1 MRVNKNLKFSIAVDG
16 GSASGKT
23 FGSKIISKRF
33 GFKLLSSGKL
43 YRYVSYKII
52 KNKSKYNRN
61 YIKKLSKN
69 ITLSQLNSNKLY
81 SVKVTKLASI
91 IARIK
96 YVRFYLKKFQV
107 DFKDSNRKVIIEGRD
122 IASKIMPNAD
132 LKLFFRCS
140 QKEKAKRRY
149 LELKKINKKIKL
161 KDVKKA
167 LKLRD
172 FSDKNRKQSPLLFVR
187 GAVLVDTTNLT
198 KKQVKVKLIKLVKKE
213 IDLKKKKY
221 GNI

>member
-1 MRVNKNLKFSIAVDG
+1 MIKKNIKFSIAIDG

-23 FGSKIISKRF
+23 TGSKIISKKF

-52 KNKSKYNRN
+52 KNRFKYNKN
-61 YIKKLSKN
+61 YIRNISKN
-69 ITLSQLNSNKLY
+69 ISISKLNSNKLY
-81 SVKVTKLASI
+81 SIDVTKLASI
-91 IARIK
+91 IAKKK
-96 YVRFYLKKFQV
+96 YVRSYLKEFQV
-107 DFKDSNRKVIIEGRD
+107 NFLNNNKKVIIEGRD
-122 IASKIMPNAD
+122 IASKIMPDAD
-132 LKLFFRCS
+132 LKLFFKCS

-149 LELKKINKKIKL
+149 LELKKINKKINL

-172 FSDKNRKQSPLLFVR
+172 FYDKNRKQSPLLFVR

-198 KKQVKVKLIKLVKKE
+198 KKQLKIKLIRLVKKE
-213 IDLKKKKY
+213 IGIKKKKY